1 MSKKIRK
8 KKPINIE
15 TYNQLIKEN
24 ELLQNCL
31 EIAKKKFKLPVNS
44 LLEIGTGTGK
54 FLTKF
59 LIENERS
66 KKIGKFYGMEPV
78 DELFEESKKH
88 VVRLSRTDATA
99 QEYFGGN
106 PFDVITFALVFSHV
120 TDDKKRSFIKHIYSN
135 LEDGGKLILIE
146 TLLKDF
152 ANHDQKL
159 ERIAEFIEEH
169 IKYFKRKK
177 SKLVKDYLESIKSDE
192 NDDYIFGDYKSSLSN
207 IKKLLEDA
215 GFINIKVELLKDK
228 EREGVEWKNL
238 GYYIISAD
246 KE

>member
-1 MSKKIRK
+1 MSKKLRK
-8 KKPINIE
+8 KKPINVE

-24 ELLQNCL
+24 EILQNCV
-31 EIAKKKFKLPVNS
+31 EITKNKFKLPVGS

-54 FLTKF
+54 FLTKY
-59 LIENERS
+59 LIENERA

-106 PFDVITFALVFSHV
+106 PFDVITFSLVLSHI
-120 TDDKKRSFIKHIYSN
+120 TDDKKRSFIKHVYSN
-135 LEDGGKLILIE
+135 LEDEGKLILFE
-146 TLLKDF
+146 TLLQPF
-152 ANHDQKL
+152 TTHDEKI
-159 ERIAEFIEEH
+159 ERIKQFQEEH
-169 IKYFKRKK
+169 IQYFKRKK
-177 SKLVKDYLESIKSDE
+177 NKIIKEFIEAVINDDE
-192 NDDYIFGDYKSSLSN
+192 DDYIFGDYKTSLEN
-207 IKKLLEDA
+207 LTKILEDV
-215 GFINIKVELLKDK
+215 GFTNVKIELYKDK
-228 EREGVEWKNL
+228 QREGVDWKKL